1 MKTIEFALEFGG
13 FYHSLHSDKI
23 DNDIEMF
30 EYDWEEVDYKK
41 THINYSKE
49 FLLCLNNELDM
60 NLKFVELVSPKEY
73 NFTTD
78 RIIAEIKY
86 ADFKKLKKEY
96 LTNNKFINWL
106 NKVSKSYDGFFSFY
120 SGVEEVSKEN
130 DILLQYIFRYIL
142 RVENENIESDIYYDI
157 EYELELNIK

>member
-1 MKTIEFALEFGG
+1 MNTIEFALEFGG
-13 FYHSLHSDKI
+13 FYHSIHSDKI
-23 DNDIEMF
+23 DDDIEMY

-49 FLLCLNNELDM
+49 YLLCLNNELDM
-60 NLKFVELVSPKEY
+60 NLKFIELYSPKEY
-73 NFTTD
+73 NFITD

-86 ADFKKLKKEY
+86 SDFKKLKKEY
-96 LTNNKFINWL
+96 LANKKFINWL
-106 NKVSKSYDGFFSFY
+106 NEASKSYDGFSSFY

-130 DILLQYIFRYIL
+130 DILLQYMFRYIL
-142 RVENENIESDIYYDI
+142 RVENENLEFDIYCDI

>member
-1 MKTIEFALEFGG
+1 MTIEFAIEFGG

-23 DNDIEMF
+23 ESDIEMF

-49 FLLCLNNELDM
+49 YLLCLNN
-60 NLKFVELVSPKEY
+60 
-73 NFTTD
+73 
-78 RIIAEIKY
+78 
-86 ADFKKLKKEY
+86 EY

-142 RVENENIESDIYYDI
+142 RVENENLDHDIYCDI
-157 EYELELNIK
+157 EYELELITKIKNND

>member
-1 MKTIEFALEFGG
+1 MKTIEFAIEFGG

-30 EYDWEEVDYKK
+30 EYDWEQVDYKK

-49 FLLCLNNELDM
+49 YLFCLNNELDM

-86 ADFKKLKKEY
+86 FDFKTLKKEY
-96 LTNNKFINWL
+96 LLNNKFINWL
-106 NKVSKSYDGFFSFY
+106 NEISKSYDGFHSFY
-120 SGVEEVSKEN
+120 SGIEEVSKEN
-130 DILLQYIFRYIL
+130 DILLQYIFKYIL
-142 RVENENIESDIYYDI
+142 RVENENLDYDIYCDI
-157 EYELELNIK
+157 EYELELNNK